1 MTVARFTSSP
11 SLAVLVALSTI
22 CFVASAAAATPTRL
36 PAGRD
41 AWQHTGLGSIRGI
54 TVGPIESAL
63 HPEKGYGSAAC
74 ARSLRE
80 VRRFG
85 ANWVSITPFG
95 RVWDLHPS
103 GVSLSFEQS
112 FEENRQA
119 VMRAV
124 AQAHAEGLRVLLVP
138 HLWVETGEWRALI
151 DPGDDAGWQR
161 WQAGYRA
168 FLLTWAEV
176 ARIAGAD
183 MLSVGVELRSWLTTT
198 RAPSFLEILRDVR
211 GVYPGLLTYAANW
224 DDVEQTVVLGELDVI
239 GINAFF
245 PLAERENATLE
256 ELLVGAQRVAAR
268 VHALG
273 HDWDK
278 PVMFTEFGYT
288 TRPDPALRPWEWPDH
303 MKSVRVD
310 ELAQADAYR
319 ALLAALL
326 EEPAFAGLFAWRL
339 YADPNDMSQEA
350 EWGFSPRGKLAELVL
365 RDAFSAHWA
374 ADGPREIGASLHRHG
389 ARRIGVF

>member
-1 MTVARFTSSP
+1 M
-11 SLAVLVALSTI
+11 
-22 CFVASAAAATPTRL
+22 
-36 PAGRD
+36 GRE
-41 AWQHTGLGSIRGI
+41 AWQSTNLGAIRGI
-54 TVGPIESAL
+54 TLGPIESAL
-63 HPEKGYGSAAC
+63 HPDKGYGTDTCASA
-74 ARSLRE
+74 LRE
-80 VRRFG
+80 VRRLG
-85 ANWVSITPFG
+85 ANWVSVTPFG

-103 GVSLSFEQS
+103 GVSLTFEKA
-112 FEENRQA
+112 FEENRLA
-119 VMRAV
+119 VARTV
-124 AQAHAEGLRVLLVP
+124 AQAHGEGLRVLLVP
-138 HLWVETGEWRALI
+138 HLWVESGEWRALI
-151 DPGDDAGWQR
+151 DPGDDEGWQR

-176 ARIAGAD
+176 AEQSGVD

-198 RAPSFLEILRDVR
+198 RAGTFVEILRDVR
-211 GVYPGLLTYAANW
+211 GVYSGLLTYAANW
-224 DDVEQTVVLGELDVI
+224 DDVEQTVILGELDVI
-239 GINAFF
+239 GLNAFF

-256 ELLVGAQRVAAR
+256 ELMAGGQRVAAR
-268 VHALG
+268 VHQLA

-288 TRPDPALRPWEWPDH
+288 TRADPALRPWEWPDH

-319 ALLAALL
+319 GLLSALL

-350 EWGFSPRGKLAELVL
+350 EWGFSPRGKLAEPVL

-374 ADGPREIGASLHRHG
+374 GDGPREPGASLDRHT
-389 ARRIGVF
+389 ARRAGVF